1 MKKTFSFLSL
11 IFVLMLS
18 VSCYHARIE
27 TGLTPSTQVVEKTF
41 AASWI
46 YGLVPPNTLAV
57 AKDCDKGV
65 AIVETELSFVNQLVG
80 ALTLG
85 IYTPMHIKVTC
96 AAGANMGAL
105 ESNAENVIVSH
116 TASEQE
122 MLDAFTLAADRAV
135 ASKQRV
141 YVSFK

>member
-1 MKKTFSFLSL
+1 MKKKSSVLLLAFLL
-11 IFVLMLS
+11 LLS
-18 VSCYHARIE
+18 TSCYHARIE
-27 TGLTPSTQVVEKTF
+27 TGLPASSEVIEKTF

-46 YGLVPPNTLAV
+46 YGLVPPNTLSV
-57 AKDCDKGV
+57 AKQCGNGV

-80 ALTLG
+80 ALTFG

-96 AAGANMGAL
+96 ASSATMGAWD
-105 ESNAENVIVSH
+105 SNAANLVVASS
-116 TASEQE
+116 ASEQE
-122 MLDAFTLAADRAV
+122 VLDAFAQAANTAV

>member
-1 MKKTFSFLSL
+1 MKKTFSILPLAFALL
-11 IFVLMLS
+11 LF

-27 TGLTPSTQVVEKTF
+27 TGLPPSSQVVEKTF

-57 AKDCDKGV
+57 AKDCGKGV

-96 AAGANMGAL
+96 ASSTTMGAL
-105 ESNAENVIVSH
+105 DSNEENLIVANS
-116 TASEQE
+116 ASEQE
-122 MLDAFTLAADRAV
+122 VLNAFALAADKAV